1 MSFCKLDEDIPERLH
16 FFSKIY
22 FPYPKELITVC
33 ERIIGDRSKDAVC
46 SYFQAIFQLP
56 AFC

>member
-22 FPYPKELITVC
+22 FPYTKKLITVC
-33 ERIIGDRSKDAVC
+33 ERLLFSG
-46 SYFQAIFQLP
+46 YLP
-56 AFC
+56 AACTLLIFP